1 MDTILNG
8 IASSSYPLSLK
19 RELVSRVSPNIIK
32 ESQEVIPSL
41 LSVSVI
47 DCYCYC
53 YYYYYYYY

>member
-32 ESQEVIPSL
+32 ESQEAIPSL
-41 LSVSVI
+41 LSVSVPNI
-47 DCYCYC
+47 N
-53 YYYYYYYY
+53 YYYYYYY